1 MLYKQ
6 LNSLDQI
13 FFYYILKEK
22 KTIARQQ
29 ARKPRGFFH
38 IQGISIKKHNRK
50 HYAEKQNKTAGRKEY
65 FRQWLFLL
73 YKLMKTHQGI
83 IDLIT
88 ALEQH
93 ISLSFINT
101 ALESYVTRNCRL
113 LHSTAC
119 SKNKDTYSIKK
130 NPAFIW
136 LTSHCTTQNVLSQY
150 YFSLAFTTF
159 FLVRN
164 FSQL

>member
-130 NPAFIW
+130 IQPSFGSPAIVQHRMYY
-136 LTSHCTTQNVLSQY
+136 LNITSAWHLQH
-150 YFSLAFTTF
+150 F
-159 FLVRN
+159 FL
-164 FSQL
+164 